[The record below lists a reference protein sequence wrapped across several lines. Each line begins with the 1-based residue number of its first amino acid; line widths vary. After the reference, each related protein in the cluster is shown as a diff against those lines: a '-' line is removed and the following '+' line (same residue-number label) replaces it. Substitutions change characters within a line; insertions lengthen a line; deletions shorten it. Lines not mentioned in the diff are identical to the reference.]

1 MRIDRPVGT
10 LLLLWP
16 TLAAVVLAG
25 RGEIDWRLISI
36 FTIGTFVMRSA
47 GCVVNDILDR
57 NVDPYVQRT
66 RNRPLA
72 RRAIGVG
79 EAILLAAALLA
90 IALLLAVQ
98 LKPVTLGWALAGGLI
113 AIAYPLAKRVTYLP
127 QVVLGVAF
135 SWGIL
140 LAFVEL
146 HDAVPDTGWIM
157 FIGSLLWI
165 VAYDTFYALVDRKDD
180 LQIGVRS
187 TAVLFG
193 EGAVA
198 IIALL
203 QICTLVVWYLVGYTA
218 EFGLPYHVAL
228 IAIAGLFLHQQT
240 MVRINPS
247 LKGDHDTRQRR
258 AYLRAFRSNTWVGF
272 ALLLG
277 ILGEY
282 LLPGLQA

>member
-1 MRIDRPVGT
+1 
-10 LLLLWP
+10 
-16 TLAAVVLAG
+16 
-25 RGEIDWRLISI
+25 
-36 FTIGTFVMRSA
+36 MRSA

-79 EAILLAAALLA
+79 EALALAAALLL
-90 IALLLAVQ
+90 IALLLATQ
-98 LKPVTLGWALAGGLI
+98 LKPVTLTWAVAGGLI
-113 AIAYPLAKRVTYLP
+113 GIAYPLAKRITYLP

-140 LAFVEL
+140 MAFVEL
-146 HDAVPDTGWIM
+146 HDQVPDTGWIL

-193 EGAVA
+193 DGAVA
-198 IIALL
+198 MIGML
-203 QICTLVVWYLVGYTA
+203 QICTLIVWYLVGYTMD
-218 EFGLPYHVAL
+218 FGLAYHAAL
-228 IAIAGLFLHQQT
+228 VVIAALFLRQQT

-247 LKGDHDTRQRR
+247 LKGDTEKRQRR
-258 AYLRAFRSNTWVGF
+258 AYLNAFRNNTWVGF
-272 ALLLG
+272 VLLLG

-282 LLPGLQA
+282 FLPGLET